1 MVRVRSLAKS
11 LSVVGLFLSVDGRTF
26 VDDIHQCPLLEP
38 RSTPPK
44 DVSDLRP
51 DDIKVVMALGD
62 SVTAGFGAK
71 LISMLDAKILQE
83 YRGLSF
89 SIGGDPNAPTVA
101 NFIRH
106 YEPSLIGQ
114 SRGTHFIELCLGGVF
129 CAPDE
134 LTYRPNQD
142 MFNAALSGAISRTL
156 GMETRYLLRQVLRH
170 HAVNVT
176 TDWKMLTL
184 FIGTNELCKFSCIEK
199 SSGEAS
205 NADEYEQRIMM
216 TLELIHQRM
225 PRTLVNIL
233 LLSDMSQVDHFAN
246 THPRCLHARQL
257 LSTIC
262 PCAVLHGES
271 GRWAMRRATAEYNQR
286 LLRIAKR
293 MNARVAAIARAENR
307 PLEFAITV
315 SPILRDTD
323 LRNDI
328 PAHFAAKLDCFHPS
342 ATAHKSLAINIWRD
356 LFVPYSDRATHL
368 LEQEDIYCPSEEN
381 RFNIDWK

>member
-1 MVRVRSLAKS
+1 MVRVRNFAKS

-134 LTYRPNQD
+134 LTYRPSQD

-156 GMETRYLLRQVLRH
+156 GMETKYLLRQVLRH

-184 FIGTNELCKFSCIEK
+184 FIGTNELCKFSCIAK

-205 NADEYEQRIMM
+205 NADEYEQRIVM

-356 LFVPYSDRATHL
+356 LFVPYSSRATHL
-368 LEQEDIYCPSEEN
+368 LEQEEIYCPSEKD
-381 RFNIDWK
+381 RFTIDWK